1 MKYQSKFL
9 GCFSEKMGISWVHN
23 FSILNP
29 ESWGWQRFSIYMAR
43 RPIKKRGEEME
54 RFLDQMLYGGNQAWP
69 LQKQPKFSPLSPLKK
84 SVSGRTRIH
93 SVTPWEARFTR
104 GNFYWPFDGNTL
116 ESWGNGGMRYDLD
129 CIWGNHKAV
138 HACTVH
144 KNVRGNIVLYWA
156 CGQYS
161 HYIRPQRIQTH

>member
-43 RPIKKRGEEME
+43 RPIKKGGEEISGTDALRGKPSLTTSKTAKMLPS
-54 RFLDQMLYGGNQAWP
+54 FLGSRNPFLVAP
-69 LQKQPKFSPLSPLKK
+69 ESI
-84 SVSGRTRIH
+84 VSHRGKRVLREEIFTDH
-93 SVTPWEARFTR
+93 SSELGEW
-104 GNFYWPFDGNTL
+104 
-116 ESWGNGGMRYDLD
+116 GMRYDLD
-129 CIWGNHKAV
+129 CMWGNYKAV
-138 HACTVH
+138 HACMVH

-161 HYIRPQRIQTH
+161 HCIRPQRIQTH